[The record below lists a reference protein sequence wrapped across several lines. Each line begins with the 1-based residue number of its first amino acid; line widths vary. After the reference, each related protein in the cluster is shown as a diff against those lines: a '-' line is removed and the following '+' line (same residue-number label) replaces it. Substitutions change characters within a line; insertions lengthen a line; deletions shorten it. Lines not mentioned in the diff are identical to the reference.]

1 MKVSPFYQQ
10 YLEGLRSVVHL
21 LDQILANDNRDPA
34 CDSHERL
41 RLLFEDVTVTFNHV
55 MECMQAQARL
65 GGLEI
70 DGELDTMLDECCTKL
85 ALLRERCAIPA
96 DY

>member
-10 YLEGLRSVVHL
+10 YLEGLRSVLHL
-21 LDQILANDNRDPA
+21 LDQILANDNQDPA

-65 GGLEI
+65 DGLEI
-70 DGELDTMLDECCTKL
+70 DDELDECCAKL
-85 ALLRERCAIPA
+85 ALLRDRCVIPA
-96 DY
+96 GD